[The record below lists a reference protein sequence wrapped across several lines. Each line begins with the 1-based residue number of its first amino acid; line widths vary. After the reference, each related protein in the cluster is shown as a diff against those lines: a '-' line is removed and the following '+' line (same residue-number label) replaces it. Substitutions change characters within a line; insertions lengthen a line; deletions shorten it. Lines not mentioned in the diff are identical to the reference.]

1 MRIVSL
7 LLLSIHLFGG
17 SLFENISTFQ
27 ADFRQ
32 VVTSDNTN
40 IVYQGE
46 IYIKKPNLLFWK
58 YQAPVRKLVY
68 ILNSRLFIVEPDLE
82 QVIIR
87 NISKIDRFIE
97 ILNQSKKVSEN
108 RYIANIDNREYLIT
122 LHNEK
127 LHRIIYN
134 DELDNRVEI
143 TFSNIQTNIEL
154 ENSIFTPQIGEEFDR
169 VYQ

>member
-1 MRIVSL
+1 MRIVF
-7 LLLSIHLFGG
+7 LLSLSIYLFGG

-46 IYIKKPNLLFWK
+46 IYIKKPNSLFWK

-68 ILNSRLFIVEPDLE
+68 ILNRRLFVVEPDLE

-87 NISKIDRFIE
+87 NISKVDRFVE
-97 ILNQSKKVSEN
+97 ILNQSRKVSEN
-108 RYIANIDNREYLIT
+108 RYIANIENREYLIT
-122 LHNEK
+122 LHYGK

-143 TFSNIQTNIEL
+143 TFSNVKTDIEL
-154 ENSIFTPQIGEEFDR
+154 KNSIFIPQIGEGFDK